1 MKSTSKRTDSKEP
14 ITMTM
19 DEFIA
24 SIGAGRHTANRIAEE
39 AEAKIYIGRRILINV
54 DKVRRYLNKI
64 SE

>member
-1 MKSTSKRTDSKEP
+1 MKNTSKRTDSKEP

-24 SIGAGRHTANRIAEE
+24 SIGAGRYTANRIAEE

-54 DKVRRYLNKI
+54 DKVRRYIDKI

>member
-1 MKSTSKRTDSKEP
+1 MNSTSKKADITAP

-24 SIGAGRHTANRIAEE
+24 SIGAGRHTANKIAEE

-54 DKVRRYLNKI
+54 DKVRRYLDEI